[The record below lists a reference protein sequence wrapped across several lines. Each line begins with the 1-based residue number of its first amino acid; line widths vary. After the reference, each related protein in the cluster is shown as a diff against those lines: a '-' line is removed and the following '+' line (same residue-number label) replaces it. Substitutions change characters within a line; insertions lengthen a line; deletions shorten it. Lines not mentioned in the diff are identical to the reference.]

1 VLARFKI
8 LNENKTWDQQI
19 KPFNFYNLGFQT
31 IKENGKFVK
40 PFAPFSSNPQEI
52 VYEPFIDYET
62 GEIKQG
68 SHYFKPLSKT
78 IMQYVDHPES
88 KFDGDI
94 GILERKHVHA
104 DAVIYI
110 GKEANNIDEQALDVK
125 KAQKFVNK
133 EEIMQMILAIPQKE
147 AEARGV
153 SRSVF
158 QGIKQ
163 RIRESGDVNLDTP
176 GVRRLID

>member
-1 VLARFKI
+1 M
-8 LNENKTWDQQI
+8 
-19 KPFNFYNLGFQT
+19 
-31 IKENGKFVK
+31 
-40 PFAPFSSNPQEI
+40 
-52 VYEPFIDYET
+52 YEPFIDYEK

-94 GILERKHVHA
+94 GILEREHVNA
-104 DAVIYI
+104 DGIIYI
-110 GKEANNIDEQALDVK
+110 GKEANNIDEQALHVK
-125 KAQKFVNK
+125 KAQEFVNK

-158 QGIKQ
+158 QGIKK
-163 RIRESGDVNLDTP
+163 RVKESGDVNLDTP
-176 GVRRLID
+176 GVRRLIETLN